1 MKILRILILALTAL
15 TLGLLVS
22 PTEAEAQNPVRTRK
36 CLQAHIREAIDINS
50 HRMWLYAQLSNNRSL
65 PISEKLLELERN
77 VLPMAGL
84 ADTWARYFQ
93 SRDIPVICNDFVDMA
108 ETPPFLAMNPRG
120 AGSIL
125 DYHKPDVKRIHSNL
139 KSLYKSKS
147 YMNLAHEADAEI
159 RSLEREPRYN
169 CLFRHTLESI
179 RRVAGLLPEYM
190 QEARIKNIS
199 SPEMLSRAILKSHL
213 DLLED
218 AVTLDQ
224 KAAPLQAGGLM
235 ILCQDLPH
243 IPAPY

>member
-1 MKILRILILALTAL
+1 MKTFRLFILAMGALIL
-15 TLGLLVS
+15 GLVVS
-22 PTEAEAQNPVRTRK
+22 PAEAEAQTSRDRK
-36 CLQAHIREAIDINS
+36 CLQAHIREAIEINT

-65 PISEKLLELERN
+65 PISEKLIELERK

-93 SRDIPVICNDFVDMA
+93 SRGIPVICNDFVDMA
-108 ETPPFLAMNPRG
+108 ETPVFRRMNPRG

-125 DYHKPDVKRIHSNL
+125 DYRKPDVKKIHATL
-139 KSLYKSKS
+139 KALYKNKS
-147 YMNLAHEADAEI
+147 YLSLAHEADAEI
-159 RSLEREPRYN
+159 RRLEQEPRYN

-179 RRVAGLLPEYM
+179 RRVAGTLPEYM
-190 QEARIKNIS
+190 QAARLKGIS
-199 SPEMLSRAILKSHL
+199 SPETLSRAILKSHL
-213 DLLED
+213 DLLSD
-218 AVTLDQ
+218 SVDLDQ